1 MMRTAVKGPR
11 RLSPNSWYPIQIEIE
26 YKVLDSTSGPVAGHG
41 LTVGMSR
48 EEICF
53 QLGAPVDDGAV
64 VEVWVDW
71 PARLE
76 SGVALQFYAQ
86 GEVRVTDNGRAA
98 LKILR
103 HDFRIAPKNRSSAE

>member
-1 MMRTAVKGPR
+1 MMKTAVKGTRP
-11 RLSPNSWYPIQIEIE
+11 LSPNSWFPIQVEIE
-26 YKVLDSTSGPVAGHG
+26 YKVIDSTRGPVAGHG

-48 EEICF
+48 EEIWF
-53 QLGAPVDDGAV
+53 LLGTPVDDGAV

-86 GEVRVTDNGRAA
+86 GAVRVTDNGRAA
-98 LKILR
+98 LKVFR
-103 HDFRIAPKNRSSAE
+103 HDFRIAPKNKRSAE